1 MLIVLSKACKVFYL
15 FFTMFL
21 LVPRGKAGGSCCIP
35 YLTSFLIDLE
45 NESDLKR
52 SISMQNFEPLP
63 RFKVTSPLTIFK
75 KVTCILKGKESFNGF
90 TTYDDSVFKTYS
102 IQNQGEI

>member
-1 MLIVLSKACKVFYL
+1 
-15 FFTMFL
+15 
-21 LVPRGKAGGSCCIP
+21 
-35 YLTSFLIDLE
+35 
-45 NESDLKR
+45 
-52 SISMQNFEPLP
+52 MQNFEPLP

-102 IQNQGEI
+102 IQNQGEIWIERYDEDHKSIHYFDYSKMLSI